1 MVRIEKHDSTLPTDQ
16 KEAPGAP
23 GAKAHWTSS
32 AKTAVGT
39 ATAKESRVWFTFGQ
53 GVLNEIYF
61 PDVDRANTRRV
72 RFLVTDGQDFFSDE
86 QFDADHHTEQLAE
99 GVPAYQLI
107 STCKQGRY
115 RLEKKI
121 LTKSVRDTLLLQ
133 VQFHVLDGSNLKL
146 FLDIEPH
153 LADQGAGNT
162 AWVAGYKGLRM
173 LVASRA
179 SSALAAFASVPIG
192 GAVAGFVGAE
202 DGYAQLKKDRH
213 FTTEYNL
220 AKDGNVTIC
229 GELVV
234 KDSAPFV
241 VAIAFGSEP
250 AEAAQQARAG
260 VLGNFDES
268 WQLYRQGWQEM
279 QANLLPLEAPEGSAH
294 EMYRISTAVLRTH
307 ESKRFPGAFVA
318 SLSLPWGFARGDE
331 DTGAY
336 HVLWPRDLCETAMG
350 LMACGDDDAG
360 RRALFYLAC
369 TQEGNGSWSQN
380 MWLDGTMHWGAI
392 QMDGISMPVLLADQL
407 RREGKLEDYNPWP
420 MVMKAVQFL
429 LRMGPGSEQDRW
441 ESLPGYSSFTM
452 AVEVAALLAA
462 ADFADSNGCPAEA
475 YLLRETADAWNDHID
490 QYLYATGTDLCAK
503 YGVEGY
509 YLRIAPPQIIKDGEL
524 SSLEIQLG
532 NHTPP
537 AGTHKAV
544 DVVSPDALDLTRY
557 GLRAADDPRM
567 IATAKVIDGELK
579 KELPTGPGWTRS
591 TDDGYGEHAD
601 GSPYNGTGIGRCWP
615 LLAGERGHFE
625 LAAGRAAC
633 ATELL
638 RVISRQTS
646 ACGMIPEQV
655 WDVADITEHKL
666 FNGHPAGSGMPLAW
680 AHAEYVKLLRSVKDG
695 KVYDMPPQT
704 VERYQKGRHCAGFE
718 IWNEQTQRTWVT
730 LGKALRMAF
739 REPATVHWS
748 TDDAPEVTVCTA
760 TPVLQ
765 LHIVKLIL
773 PASWKNLTVRIE
785 GQQYQ
790 TVHLQSKS

>member
-1 MVRIEKHDSTLPTDQ
+1 MISIEKHDSTLPTDQ

-23 GAKAHWTSS
+23 GAKALWTSS

-39 ATAKESRVWFTFGQ
+39 ATAQESRIWFTFGQ
-53 GVLNEIYF
+53 GVLNEIYY
-61 PDVDRANTRRV
+61 PDVDKANTRRI

-86 QFDADHHTEQLAE
+86 QFDADHHTEQLAA
-99 GVPAYQLI
+99 GVPAYKLI
-107 STCKQGRY
+107 SICKQGRY

-121 LTKSVRDTLLLQ
+121 LPKSVRDTLLLQ
-133 VQFHVLDGSNLKL
+133 VQFHVLDGSELKL

-173 LVASRA
+173 LVARRA

-202 DGYAQLKKDRH
+202 DGYAQLQKARR

-220 AKDGNVTIC
+220 AKEGNVTLC

-234 KDSAPFV
+234 KDSTPFT
-241 VAIAFGSEP
+241 VAVAFGSEP

-268 WQLYRQGWQEM
+268 WQLYWHGWQEM
-279 QANLLPLEAPEGSAH
+279 QAKLLPMEAPEGSAH

-350 LMACGDDDAG
+350 LMACGDGDAG

-407 RREGKLEDYNPWP
+407 RRENKLEGYRPWP
-420 MVMKAVQFL
+420 MVLKAVQFL
-429 LRMGPGSEQDRW
+429 LQMGPASEQDRW
-441 ESLPGYSSFTM
+441 EALSGYSSFTM
-452 AVEVAALLAA
+452 AVEIAALLAA
-462 ADFADSNGCPAEA
+462 ADFADTEGSHAEA
-475 YLLRETADAWNDHID
+475 DLLRETADAWNDSID

-509 YLRIAPPQIIKDGEL
+509 YLRITPREIIENADL
-524 SSLEIQLG
+524 NSLEIQLA

-537 AGTHKAV
+537 AGKYKVV

-567 IATAKVIDGELK
+567 IATAKVVDGELK
-579 KELPTGPGWTRS
+579 KELSTGPGWTRS

-625 LAAGRAAC
+625 LAAGRPAE

-646 ACGMIPEQV
+646 ACGMVPEQV
-655 WDVADITEHKL
+655 WDAADIAEHQL

-695 KVYDMPPQT
+695 KVYDTPPQT
-704 VERYQKGRHCAGFE
+704 VQRYQKERHTANFE
-718 IWNEQTQRTWVT
+718 IWTEHAQRTWVT
-730 LGKALRMAF
+730 QGKALRMDFNEA
-739 REPATVHWS
+739 ATVRWS
-748 TDDAPEVTVCTA
+748 TDGSPEQIASTA
-760 TPVLQ
+760 APVLQ
-765 LHIVKLIL
+765 RHIVTLTL
-773 PASWKNLTVRIE
+773 PTSWKNLTVRID
-785 GQQYQ
+785 GQQSH
-790 TVHLQSKS
+790 TRHLQVRP